1 MTLSEKDVD
10 SRLQFFSELLS
21 CVEQYYLWT
30 YSASGRLLYTNS
42 TDLILDKV
50 FRYTKCYPYML
61 EYAKTQDNPL
71 IMSESYGLLWVAV
84 FEKREGKLSRF
95 HLLGPVYGMEPGR
108 FHPRS
113 LPKKDSASENI
124 RAQLIQNLNSIR
136 ILPPDKLLQQ
146 AIQLHFCVT
155 GEKLKPSD
163 FVYQK
168 GIEDMIPDIENPEAK
183 EQYAEEYRALQGY
196 MRMIKDG
203 NLEYKQILSHSIDF
217 FYESSPTIYSPS
229 NTLMNTKVN
238 QVIFASCCKQSSIEG
253 GLSTEKACSY
263 YKKYIKRILAST
275 TITEVMNVSQNMY
288 DTYIRLVHELKTSE
302 NLSKPVQSCCDYIET
317 HIYQKIE
324 LADLASLV
332 GYSNYYLSR
341 RFKQELG
348 CSIND
353 YIKQEKIRHAQTL
366 LSDTKMSIQEISDAL
381 CFGSRAFFSKA
392 FRDITGTTPAAFR
405 TKWQV
410 I

>member
-1 MTLSEKDVD
+1 MTLTPKDID
-10 SRLQFFSELLS
+10 SRLQFFRELLS

-30 YSASGRLLYTNS
+30 YSASGRLQYTNS

-50 FRYTKCYPYML
+50 FRYTKCYPYMM
-61 EYAKTQDNPL
+61 EYAKTQDHPL

-84 FEKREGKLSRF
+84 FEKRDGKLFRF

-108 FHPRS
+108 FHRS
-113 LPKKDSASENI
+113 HPATNDSASESI
-124 RAQLIQNLNSIR
+124 RAQLIQNLNSIQ

-146 AIQLHFCVT
+146 AIQLHFCIT
-155 GEKLKPSD
+155 NEKLKPSD
-163 FVYQK
+163 FSYQK
-168 GIEDMIPDIENPEAK
+168 GTEDSIPAIESLEAK

-203 NLEYKQILSHSIDF
+203 NLEYRQILSHSIDF
-217 FYESSPTIYSPS
+217 FYQSSPMIYSPS

-275 TITEVMNVSQNMY
+275 TITDVMNVSQDMY
-288 DTYIRLVHELKTSE
+288 DTYIRLVHELKASDSC
-302 NLSKPVQSCCDYIET
+302 SKPIQSCCDYIET
-317 HIYQKIE
+317 HIYQKLGLEE
-324 LADLASLV
+324 LASVV

-341 RFKQELG
+341 RFKQEMG

-353 YIKQEKIRHAQTL
+353 YIKQEKIRHAQIL

-381 CFGSRAFFSKA
+381 CFGSRAFFSKS
-392 FRDITGTTPAAFR
+392 FREITGTTPASFR
-405 TKWQV
+405 TERQT